1 MNRWA
6 GIGRL
11 TKSPELKY
19 SQQGTA
25 VCKFTLAINRRFKRD
40 VTDFIDVV
48 AFKALA
54 ENCANYLDKGKV
66 AYVTGELQMGSYEN
80 KQGQKVKTVQVMAD
94 EVEFL
99 SPKGES
105 KANSKDP
112 WDDLGREVRLE
123 DVDIADDDEIPF

>member
-1 MNRWA
+1 MNRWS

-40 VTDFIDVV
+40 TTDFIDVV
-48 AFKALA
+48 VFKALA

-80 KQGQKVKTVQVMAD
+80 KEGQKVKTVQVAAD

-99 SPKGES
+99 SPKSDS
-105 KANSKDP
+105 KPTANEAFEDM
-112 WDDLGREVRLE
+112 GRTQDEE
-123 DVDIADDDEIPF
+123 EIPW